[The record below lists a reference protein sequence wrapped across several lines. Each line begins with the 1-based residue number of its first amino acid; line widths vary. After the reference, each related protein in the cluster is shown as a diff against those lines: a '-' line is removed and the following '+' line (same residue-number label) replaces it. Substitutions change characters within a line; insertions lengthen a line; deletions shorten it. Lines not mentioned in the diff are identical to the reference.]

1 MGKVD
6 SDIEIMGFEDSSVW
20 LGHLDQCISQIMAV
34 SMTDCKAISLV
45 LKSSTQFVRED
56 LSIELD
62 EVQDTNE
69 QE

>member
-1 MGKVD
+1 
-6 SDIEIMGFEDSSVW
+6 
-20 LGHLDQCISQIMAV
+20 MAV

-45 LKSSTQFVRED
+45 LKSSTQFVREH

-69 QE
+69 QEQVDGVCLVLKSERLDE